1 MAPRALS
8 IGLVLPRWS
17 AVGGTEGHA
26 RALARWLAEAGHEV
40 TVYCLEASAPAPEGV
55 RVCTLP
61 CPPAPRPLRLPL
73 AARAID
79 RDRHDVVEALGR
91 VPGFDVFRAGGG
103 VHAAWLE
110 ASAEGAM
117 GRLRGRLSPM
127 DRLEVHL
134 DRAAARRARR
144 VICNASRPAAEMRRW
159 YGVEEAR
166 VVRNGVDTERFRP
179 DGALR
184 RRAREAWGARGRVA
198 LFLGSGFRRKGL
210 WVAARAFAAVGREE
224 DRFVVIGRDAHAE
237 RYLRPVRRLLG
248 PRLVVMGEREDPER
262 WLPGADAMI
271 LPTRYDP
278 AANATLEAM
287 ACGVPPVTSARDGN
301 AELSPDPSLVV
312 EDPDDVDGFAWA
324 LRYAWDAAPGA
335 ACRAEAERWPH
346 DRTGRAMERIFREL
360 CDG

>member
-8 IGLVLPRWS
+8 VGLVLPRWS

-26 RALARWLAEAGHEV
+26 RALARWLAEAGHDV
-40 TVYCLEASAPAPEGV
+40 TVYCLEARAPAPEGV
-55 RVCTLP
+55 TVQALP

-79 RDRHDVVEALGR
+79 PGRHDVVEALGR

-103 VHAAWLE
+103 VHAAWLD
-110 ASAEGAM
+110 ASGGAM
-117 GRLRGRLSPM
+117 TRLRARLSPIEQ
-127 DRLEVHL
+127 LELRL
-134 DRAAARRARR
+134 DRAAARGARR

-184 RRAREAWGARGRVA
+184 RRAREDWGASGRVA

-210 WVAARAFAAVGREE
+210 QVAARAFAAVARQD

-237 RYLRPVRRLLG
+237 RHLKPVRRLLG
-248 PRLVVMGEREDPER
+248 AQLVVMGERDDPER
-262 WLPGADAMI
+262 WLPGADATI

-312 EDPDDVDGFAWA
+312 EDPDDVEGFARA
-324 LRYAWDAAPGA
+324 LRYAWEARPGE
-335 ACRAEAERWPH
+335 ACRAEAELWPH
-346 DRTGRAMERIFREL
+346 ERTGREMERIFREL
-360 CDG
+360 CDA

>member
-1 MAPRALS
+1 MNV
-8 IGLVLPRWS
+8 GLVLPRWA

-26 RALARWLAEAGHEV
+26 RALARWLVHAGHEV
-40 TVYCLEASAPAPEGV
+40 TVYCLEARAPAPEGV
-55 RVCTLP
+55 TLRVLP
-61 CPPAPRPLRLPL
+61 GVRGPRPLRLPW

-110 ASAEGAM
+110 ASGRGVV
-117 GRLRGRLSPM
+117 GRLRAALSPVE
-127 DRLEVHL
+127 RLEVHL
-134 DRAAARRARR
+134 DRAAALRARR
-144 VICNASRPAAEMRRW
+144 VICNATRPAAEMRRW
-159 YGVEEAR
+159 YGVEEVR
-166 VVRNGVDTERFRP
+166 VVRNGVDAERFRP

-210 WVAARAFAAVGREE
+210 GVAARAFERVARRD
-224 DRFVVIGRDAHAE
+224 DRLVVVGRDAHA
-237 RYLRPVRRLLG
+237 RRHLRAARRLLG
-248 PRLVVMGEREDPER
+248 ERLVYLGERHDPER
-262 WLPGADAMI
+262 WLPGADALL

-287 ACGVPPVTSARDGN
+287 ACGVPPVTSSRDGN

-312 EDPDDVDGFAWA
+312 EDPDDVDGFARA
-324 LRYAWDAAPGA
+324 LRYAWEARPGE

-346 DRTGRAMERIFREL
+346 DRTGREMERIFREL
-360 CDG
+360 CHG